1 MEIVQIIG
9 IGFAGVLIA
18 VLLKEYK
25 PEYKIYISI
34 IVGVLI
40 FFLVADKLK
49 GFIDLVLKLSNKSRN
64 KQSICRNIIENNR
77 DINLNRIRNIY
88 MQR

>member
-9 IGFAGVLIA
+9 IGFAGILIA

-34 IVGVLI
+34 VVGILI
-40 FFLVADKLK
+40 FFLVADKLE
-49 GFIDLVLKLSNKSRN
+49 GFISLILKLSNKSRN
-64 KQSICRNIIENNR
+64 KQPICRNIIENNR
-77 DINLNRIRNIY
+77 HINLNRICNIH